1 MCLAAVV
8 EVAPESAGCANT
20 GPSVLTDKSE
30 YRAGDTVSISGCG
43 FGYKE
48 PVSIVVTGPDGTVR
62 SANAQGKAGK
72 YEWIADENGAFTV
85 RFELEPRQTAR
96 AKDSG
101 RYQVSVMTGAGLPLA
116 STEFLSIASSS
127 TDSPDFFW
135 LPPTVPTAPV
145 PARSTP
151 RRSTAAVEVCELD
164 APAAAPPAR
173 RSRASRRRQSDA
185 EPHRAR
191 WAGEYYSVKWLTGR
205 SHVDRDQLPG
215 AVSSPASSWGPSM
228 WTSCRTRPSSN
239 RSTPAATSASCAAS
253 S

>member
-1 MCLAAVV
+1 MSRSRITWLATLVCLAAVV

-135 LPPTVPTAPV
+135 LPPTVPTAAPFTG
-145 PARSTP
+145 PLRRRRAR
-151 RRSTAAVEVCELD
+151 RAGGRSL
-164 APAAAPPAR
+164 PAR
-173 RSRASRRRQSDA
+173 RRRPLYRRPAAGTLRRQQQPDA
-185 EPHRAR
+185 
-191 WAGEYYSVKWLTGR
+191 
-205 SHVDRDQLPG
+205 G
-215 AVSSPASSWGPSM
+215 ATSSSILPASSTHCSG
-228 WTSCRTRPSSN
+228 
-239 RSTPAATSASCAAS
+239 
-253 S
+253 